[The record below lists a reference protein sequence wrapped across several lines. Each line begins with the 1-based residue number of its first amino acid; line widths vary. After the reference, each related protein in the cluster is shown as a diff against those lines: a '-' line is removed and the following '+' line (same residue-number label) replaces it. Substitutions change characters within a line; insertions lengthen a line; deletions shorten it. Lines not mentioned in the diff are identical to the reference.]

1 MTFCT
6 QGPIIYL
13 NQIPTYLSLLHTVGM
28 LYNLVVTVSV
38 IQFYCTPDQ
47 AVGTREGGS
56 RSKTQSSSGYLNIYI
71 YIYISWYFSDSS
83 DMCWIVS

>member
-71 YIYISWYFSDSS
+71 YIYIFHGISQTLQT
-83 DMCWIVS
+83 CAG